1 MRIYRKVKRDRRAR
15 GGALQPRSCVSLVTH
30 MAVYLGP
37 GVQLPS
43 IAIRIL
49 MAVRTLTRFMQC
61 KRSMTISIDQQGRR
75 FYLRGNTYPV
85 MEM

>member
-1 MRIYRKVKRDRRAR
+1 
-15 GGALQPRSCVSLVTH
+15 
-30 MAVYLGP
+30 
-37 GVQLPS
+37 
-43 IAIRIL
+43 
-49 MAVRTLTRFMQC
+49 MAVRTLARFMQC